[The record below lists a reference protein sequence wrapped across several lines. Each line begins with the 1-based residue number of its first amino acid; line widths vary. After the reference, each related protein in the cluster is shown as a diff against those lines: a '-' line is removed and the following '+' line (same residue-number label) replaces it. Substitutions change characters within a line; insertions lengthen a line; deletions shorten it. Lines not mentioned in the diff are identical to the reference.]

1 MTMSEGEIM
10 GSIAVI
16 AVVAIVLMLAVTPVY
31 NVWSRELSGKAE
43 LKEAEWNRQIAIE
56 EAQARLASA
65 ELDALSEVE
74 RAKGVAEANKIIGT
88 SLKDNSEYLIWRWIE
103 GLHDEHTDV
112 IYIPTEANIPIIE
125 IGRSIK

>member
-1 MTMSEGEIM
+1 MTMSEGEIV

-88 SLKDNSEYLIWRWIE
+88 SLKDNSEYLTWRWIE

>member
-1 MTMSEGEIM
+1 MTMSEGEIV

>member
-1 MTMSEGEIM
+1 MTMSEGEIV

-88 SLKDNSEYLIWRWIE
+88 SLKDNREYLTWRWIE

>member
-1 MTMSEGEIM
+1 MIMSEGKLM
-10 GSIAVI
+10 GSIVVI
-16 AVVAIVLMLAVTPVY
+16 AVVAIVLILAVMPVY

>member
-1 MTMSEGEIM
+1 MTMSEGEIV

-74 RAKGVAEANKIIGT
+74 RAKGVAEAIK
-88 SLKDNSEYLIWRWIE
+88 SLAL
-103 GLHDEHTDV
+103 
-112 IYIPTEANIPIIE
+112 A
-125 IGRSIK
+125 

>member
-1 MTMSEGEIM
+1 MTMSEGKIV
-10 GSIAVI
+10 GTVLVV
-16 AVVAIVLMLAVTPVY
+16 AVVATVLILAVMPVY

>member
-1 MTMSEGEIM
+1 MTMSEGKIV
-10 GSIAVI
+10 GSIVVI
-16 AVVAIVLMLAVTPVY
+16 AVVAIVLILAVMPVY